1 MKIGIYIGSFNPPH
15 KGHIYVV
22 IAIAK
27 DSEDLTEKIVYQ
39 DLNNPDNIWVRDK
52 LEFLSLVDKE
62 KYPNVLQKERFE
74 KISDN

>member
-1 MKIGIYIGSFNPPH
+1 MREIKVGEKYRHF
-15 KGHIYVV
+15 KGHEYQV
-22 IAIAK
+22 IALAK
-27 DSEDLTEKIVYQ
+27 DSEDLSEKIVYQ

-52 LEFLSLVDKE
+52 NDFLSLVDKD